1 VSGVLVTVLSVVL
14 FVVGALMAAA
24 TALSAVMTVVVPR
37 GVPMRITRRVFV
49 SMRKLF
55 SLLTRRAN
63 SYEDRDRIMAAYG
76 PLSLL
81 VLAVVWLIAVGAGYG
96 LMYWAL
102 GARGPRVA
110 FALSGSSL
118 FTLGFMPPHDLP
130 ATILS
135 FSEAT
140 LGLGLLAM
148 LISYLP
154 SIYTAFSRREAS
166 VTALDVRAGSPPTA
180 VAMLERYARIDGLGQ
195 LSDLWQLW
203 ETWFSDIEETHS
215 SQPALVF
222 FRSPHSKRSWITAAG
237 AVLDAA
243 SISVSSVEGQHVEAQ
258 LCIRAGYL
266 ALRRIAT
273 FFGIPVDPDPEPT
286 DPISVTRDEFEQV
299 YDRLAEA
306 GVPLKPDRE
315 QCWRDFAGW
324 RVNYDSVLL
333 SLAGLVMAPYAP
345 WSSDRSIS
353 FRARS
358 VMARRRSVRRSQV

>member
-1 VSGVLVTVLSVVL
+1 VLVTVLAVVL
-14 FVVGALMAAA
+14 FAVGAAVVAA
-24 TALSAVMTVVVPR
+24 TVLSAVMTVVVPR
-37 GVPMRITRRVFV
+37 GVPMRITGRVFRW
-49 SMRKLF
+49 MRKLYR
-55 SLLTRRAN
+55 LLTRRAN
-63 SYEDRDRIMAAYG
+63 SYEDRDRIMATYG
-76 PLSLL
+76 PLTLL
-81 VLAVVWLIAVGAGYG
+81 VLAVVWLVAVGSGYG

-110 FALSGSSL
+110 FTLSGSSL
-118 FTLGFMPPHDLP
+118 FTLGFMAPHDLP
-130 ATILS
+130 ETILV

-154 SIYTAFSRREAS
+154 SIYTAFSRREAV
-166 VTALDVRAGSPPTA
+166 VTALDVRAGTPPTA
-180 VAMLERYARIDGLGQ
+180 AAMLERYARIDGLGQ
-195 LSDLWQLW
+195 LSDLWAIW
-203 ETWFSDIEETHS
+203 ETWFADIEETHS

-222 FRSPHSKRSWITAAG
+222 FRSPHSKRSWVTAAG

-243 SISVSSVEGQHVEAQ
+243 SIAVSSVEGQHVEAQ
-258 LCIRAGYL
+258 LSIRAGYL

-273 FFGIPVDPDPEPT
+273 FFGIAYDPDPDPT
-286 DPISVTRDEFEQV
+286 DPISVTKEEFEEA
-299 YDRLAEA
+299 YDRLVEA

-324 RVNYDSVLL
+324 RVNYDAVLL

-353 FRARS
+353 FRRRS
-358 VMARRRSVRRSQV
+358 TARRRTLRRSRA